1 MIQQNSKTAKQQ
13 LKQFGVLI
21 LIAITTLLSSCE
33 KEFDENA
40 KIENSNN
47 DSNGILG
54 KKLENPYSVTNM
66 CNAYNSLIEKN
77 KKSNVASRIVST
89 EANITVTDLYVK
101 FLIENA
107 DQLERLEAD
116 SLNFSILPLDYEILK
131 EGDLEIDE
139 NTLTEEGYW
148 LYTSVPISYVMPTDI
163 RFEIIE
169 ELFLP
174 ELEDDIEDGVFE
186 RNGSLSNKLASSFL
200 EELEEESLLL
210 TNNLDKG
217 ESGDSNLQSRRPKR
231 RPQGHIRVQNT
242 TTTTIDPVVG
252 VKVKVRR
259 WFKWG
264 KAYTDSNGYYSVDNT
279 FRRDVNYEVVFKNA
293 RGFKIWPSIISVSS
307 GRYSGGNHS
316 SAGHSITFYTNSKGW
331 RFSTVNNAT
340 VNYFNYCTQ
349 FGVGLPHSNLR
360 IVAQDADGS
369 SSAPMLRRVW
379 GLIGFTTNSQLVTF
393 LAKANGLSIAAN
405 KVWILA
411 KLILPDVIIKAASSP
426 TKRTAEVFETTFHE
440 LSHASHFKQ
449 VGSDYWIKYIN
460 YIITYGPYGDGH
472 GRNNGVVGVGEMWG
486 YYFGYFLA
494 LQHFG
499 NNDNNPII
507 RPIGLEDFTP
517 FARPDSRDINRD
529 RDANNRIFRMGGWIP
544 VGIIHDLIDNNAD
557 EFRDG
562 NFDNVNGYNVSQIFG
577 ALRPE
582 VQTVQEFRDKL
593 LQNNGNQQKQAVD
606 ELFIGY
612 FYN

>member
-1 MIQQNSKTAKQQ
+1 MI
-13 LKQFGVLI
+13 
-21 LIAITTLLSSCE
+21 TLFSSCE

-40 KIENSNN
+40 KSEISNS
-47 DSNGILG
+47 DLSGFLG

-66 CNAYNSLIEKN
+66 RKAFNSLIEKSKIN
-77 KKSNVASRIVST
+77 NATSRIVVN
-89 EANITVTDLYVK
+89 EIDITTTDLYVK

-139 NTLTEEGYW
+139 NSLTEEGYW
-148 LYTSVPISYVMPTDI
+148 VYTSVPVSYTMPTEI
-163 RFEIIE
+163 THEIIE

-186 RNGSLSNKLASSFL
+186 RKKLLSSKFTSSFL
-200 EELEEESLLL
+200 EELEDESLIL
-210 TNNLDKG
+210 TGNLDKT
-217 ESGDSNLQSRRPKR
+217 ETENSSIQSRRPKR

-242 TTTTIDPVVG
+242 TTGAIDPVIG
-252 VKVKVRR
+252 IKVKTRR

-264 KAYTDSNGYYSVDNT
+264 KGYTDTNGFYSVDNT
-279 FRRDVNYEVVFKNA
+279 FRRNVNYEVVFKNA

-331 RFSTVNNAT
+331 RYSTVNNAT
-340 VNYFNYCTQ
+340 VNYFNYCNQ
-349 FGVGLPHSNLR
+349 FGVGLPHSDLR
-360 IVAQDADGS
+360 IVAQDASGS

-379 GLIGFTTNSQLVTF
+379 GIIGFTTNSQLATF
-393 LAKANGLSIAAN
+393 LLKANGLSIAAN
-405 KVWILA
+405 KTWILA
-411 KLILPDVIIKAASSP
+411 KLIIPDVIIKAAPSNG
-426 TKRTAEVFETTFHE
+426 TAGVFSTTFHE

-449 VGSDYWIKYIN
+449 VGSEYWIKYIN

-486 YYFGYFLA
+486 YYYGYFLT

-499 NNDNNPII
+499 NNDINPII
-507 RPIGLEDFTP
+507 RPSAMENFTP
-517 FARPDSRDINRD
+517 FERPDSRDID
-529 RDANNRIFRMGGWIP
+529 RFDNPISSMEGWIP
-544 VGIIHDLIDNNAD
+544 VGIIHDLIDDNAD
-557 EFRDG
+557 VFRSG
-562 NFDNVNGYNVSQIFG
+562 FTDNVNGYTVAQIFN
-577 ALRPE
+577 ALKPE

-593 LQNNGNQQKQAVD
+593 LQNNGNYQQQEVN
-606 ELFIGY
+606 ELFTAY